1 MTSTLKRPRY
11 LATAKAQAEKL
22 AFLAAAADGD
32 GDVSSLFALA
42 DWYTEHGADRAA
54 ANVRHDAERYSS
66 EEGRTAS
73 GKTWLCWYARYQ
85 LGVLAD
91 SLAKQET
98 AFLGYAYQG
107 NFNGVEYLM
116 SDDGSLEAAIRM
128 RGYVPTLR
136 LGSKRQERLGRIL
149 EALGHKVFWR
159 D

>member
-85 LGVLAD
+85 LGVLR
-91 SLAKQET
+91 T
-98 AFLGYAYQG
+98 ASPNRRRPSWDTPTKAT
-107 NFNGVEYLM
+107 
-116 SDDGSLEAAIRM
+116 STGSN
-128 RGYVPTLR
+128 T
-136 LGSKRQERLGRIL
+136 
-149 EALGHKVFWR
+149 
-159 D
+159 